1 MNFANIMKV
10 YVECENNPV
19 IQKLRMEQK
28 MQEHKR
34 MINRHITSKLLSEIN
49 ADIEKITSEMKN
61 ETP

>member
-28 MQEHKR
+28 MREHKR